1 MSNPSATT
9 APKPTSTLRRYLL
22 VLLLGFIAGLI
33 ATVMGLRAIQ
43 ARIDPFPNALM
54 QVMARQQHLLSEN
67 HKQNRCTVSDAL
79 PRLQSLRALAND
91 MESAFPG
98 LSDDARFQQHASA
111 FRANLDAA
119 LASVP
124 DNCVAFEAVVQRSGE
139 SCKHCHQDFR

>member
-1 MSNPSATT
+1 MSNPSATA

-79 PRLQSLRALAND
+79 PRLQ
-91 MESAFPG
+91 
-98 LSDDARFQQHASA
+98 RF
-111 FRANLDAA
+111 
-119 LASVP
+119 
-124 DNCVAFEAVVQRSGE
+124 
-139 SCKHCHQDFR
+139 K

>member
-1 MSNPSATT
+1 MSDSSTTPSG
-9 APKPTSTLRRYLL
+9 KSTLRRYLL
-22 VLLLGFIAGLI
+22 VLLLGFIGGLM

-43 ARIDPFPNALM
+43 ARIDPFPKALM
-54 QVMARQQHLLSEN
+54 QVMDRQQHLLSEN

-91 MESAFPG
+91 MESAYSG
-98 LSDDARFQQHASA
+98 LSHNLRFQQHASA

-124 DNCVAFEAVVQRSGE
+124 DNCVAFEAVVQRSAE
-139 SCKHCHQDFR
+139 SCQACHQDFR

>member
-1 MSNPSATT
+1 MSHSSTPA
-9 APKPTSTLRRYLL
+9 APQSPSTLRRYLL
-22 VLLLGFIAGLI
+22 VLLLGFVAGLI

-43 ARIDPFPNALM
+43 ARMDSFPSALM
-54 QVMARQQHLLSEN
+54 QVMARQQHWLSES

-91 MESAFPG
+91 MELAFPG
-98 LSDDARFQQHASA
+98 LSDDQRFQHHASA

-124 DNCVAFEAVVQRSGE
+124 NDCAAFEAVVRRSGE
-139 SCKHCHQDFR
+139 GCKNCHQDFR